1 MAKTDADVVAEHRAQ
16 GPRTVR
22 VAVLTV
28 SDTRTTAT
36 DGSGD
41 RIVALCEAAGHTI
54 ARRDLVPDDSEAIRS
69 WVGECRDRSDIEA
82 AILTGGTGVSPR
94 DSTVEAVAPL
104 LDRPI
109 PGFGELFRML
119 SFAEI
124 GSAAMMSRAT
134 AGLAGRMVVFL
145 LPGSRAGV
153 DLAMTRLVVPE
164 LPHLVGQARK
174 Q

>member
-1 MAKTDADVVAEHRAQ
+1 MADVVADHRSQ

-28 SDTRTTAT
+28 SDTRTLAT
-36 DGSGD
+36 DASGD
-41 RIVALCEAAGHTI
+41 AIVAHCQGAGHEVV
-54 ARRDLVPDDSEAIRS
+54 RRDLARDEPTAIGA
-69 WVGECRDRSDIEA
+69 WVLESRDRGDVEV

-94 DSTVEAVAPL
+94 DGTVEAVAPL
-104 LDRPI
+104 LDRTI

-124 GSAAMMSRAT
+124 GSAALMNRAT

-174 Q
+174 E